1 MYLAR
6 KPWKTLAL
14 VLKPRAAKCRE
25 KARPVQIRQG
35 NEGGALIRQRTFH
48 RKDGSSFMGENCEK
62 QFSDGRLQGIV
73 RDISARKAIVDGRQ
87 DRALNFSFTC
97 HQ

>member
-1 MYLAR
+1 
-6 KPWKTLAL
+6 
-14 VLKPRAAKCRE
+14 
-25 KARPVQIRQG
+25 
-35 NEGGALIRQRTFH
+35 
-48 RKDGSSFMGENCEK
+48 MGETCEK